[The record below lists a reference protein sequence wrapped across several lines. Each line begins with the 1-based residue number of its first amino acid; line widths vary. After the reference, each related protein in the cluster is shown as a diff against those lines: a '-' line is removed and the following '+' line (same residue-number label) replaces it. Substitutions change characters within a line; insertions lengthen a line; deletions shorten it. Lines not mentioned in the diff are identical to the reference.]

1 MLLDVLLDAIRAHKK
16 SLTIYSLSCVL
27 LLTVTDSVQLLAF
40 SSQPSSPSPSI
51 LQLGH
56 IVGVTTN
63 GTINS
68 VIRTPSTNW
77 IATGQWELGVNNGTI
92 ALFTTNMTWYNSNG
106 TGVHTHEFRNFRS
119 FGGQQQPITILPNRT
134 LFLSGVMD
142 VGTNNHL
149 VWKNV
154 QSTISIRGG
163 KTILI
168 TVNDAQTNQH
178 FAGQPIFGIV
188 TSFTP
193 CSDVPLPNMEVL
205 PSCISVISSSPT
217 PSLSP
222 SSSNATAI
230 TNATTGGG
238 LQQQLQNST
247 SNNSSKTT
255 TTITNNPNTSINQG
269 VPQTLTNKS
278 NTTGNATITTTNA
291 TNTTSSLNM
300 NKNNS
305 PPPPTKSPFDILGG
319 G

>member
-1 MLLDVLLDAIRAHKK
+1 MLLDVLLDAIRAHKR

-40 SSQPSSPSPSI
+40 GSQPPPPAPSI
-51 LQLGH
+51 LQRGH

-63 GTINS
+63 GAINS
-68 VIRTPSTNW
+68 VIRTPTTNW

-119 FGGQQQPITILPNRT
+119 FGGQQQPITIFPNRT

-142 VGTNNHL
+142 VGTNNHI

-222 SSSNATAI
+222 SSSNATTI

-238 LQQQLQNST
+238 LQQQPQNST

-255 TTITNNPNTSINQG
+255 TTITNNPNTGINQG

-278 NTTGNATITTTNA
+278 STSGNATITTTNA

-319 G
+319 A